1 MAIGAAIVL
10 SFLADQRAINPSY
23 LLSLYFSLGSILSIP
38 RLRSLWLI
46 HSDQTC
52 RSIWTAIF
60 TLTVLAALAESM
72 TKEAILLPEVRA
84 KASKEEIHGLWGRSF
99 FSWANSVFKEGYRVT
114 LQVDDLPDGDN
125 SLQASLAGEKLQR
138 TWTEGN
144 HKPKRYRLIRATLRA
159 YLWPCLSAILPRLVL
174 IAFKFCQPFLI
185 TAAVDYV
192 STPKSSPDYLG
203 QALIGAYVLEYFGMA
218 VVTSIYWR
226 QAFRFVT
233 MIRAGLV
240 SMIHEILMQSRTVDI
255 KDSEAVTL
263 MEVDVDRIVKSLR
276 SFHEVWACLV
286 EIITAIWLL
295 EREMGAVCVVP
306 ALISICMEAVP
317 VVC

>member
-1 MAIGAAIVL
+1 M
-10 SFLADQRAINPSY
+10 
-23 LLSLYFSLGSILSIP
+23 
-38 RLRSLWLI
+38 WLI

-60 TLTVLAALAESM
+60 ILKILAGLAESV
-72 TKEAILLPEVRA
+72 TKEAILLPEVRD

-99 FSWANSVFKEGYRVT
+99 FIWTNSVFKHGYRAT
-114 LQVDDLPDGDN
+114 LQVDDLPDVDN
-125 SLQASLAGEKLQR
+125 SLQASLAGEKIHR
-138 TWTEGN
+138 AWTKGS
-144 HKPKRYRLIRATLRA
+144 HKTKRYRLIRAMLQA
-159 YLWPCLSAILPRLVL
+159 YLWPCLSAIIPRLIL

-192 STPKSSPDYLG
+192 SMPKTSPDYFG

-240 SMIHEILMQSRTVDI
+240 SMIHRRLMHSRTVDV
-255 KDSEAVTL
+255 KESEAVTL
-263 MEVDVDRIVKSLR
+263 MEVDVDRIVKNLR
-276 SFHEVWACLV
+276 SLHEIWACLV
-286 EIITAIWLL
+286 EIIIAIWLL

-306 ALISICMEAVP
+306 ALISICMKAFP
-317 VVC
+317 MIC